1 MSNIS
6 TSNNIY
12 IQDDGGGGFQ
22 YKVGLSG
29 SFTTLNFPC
38 TITNVALPTN
48 ITIFFTTN
56 MTFTTS
62 NGGANCYFICNSSN
76 IIFDGGQ
83 NTITLDGITN
93 YPGLIQN
100 GTAGSNGSGDYI
112 VVKNIVMANNLN
124 NSTISSDGGYICQ
137 SYFSKG
143 KLSNVVQNCSTSGD
157 VGLGGNTNGGIV
169 GSYVGMNSGSVDI
182 IGCYNTGIISAQYS
196 GGICGR
202 YTGQNGGSVNITGCY
217 STGVINSY
225 YGGGICGIYTCN
237 ANVTY
242 CYSLGSISP
251 VAYNC
256 GGIVG
261 AYACSGIATDVV
273 TISKCFTLGII
284 GSTTDNKNAGGI
296 CGGFSGS
303 SNPGGTL
310 NIINCYSLGT
320 ITTGSS
326 GICAMS
332 GANTNITNCYSL
344 GDINNGAYGIT
355 YGMDGNFTSTSV
367 MNITN
372 SYSIGN
378 IGSGGSGICYGMQGI
393 SPSTGQVL
401 NIISCYTCGTI
412 AGGASGLVLGPSPS
426 GGGSINIINSFASGT
441 GSWSDTDASTYLTG
455 TPTTG
460 TPIVLG
466 SVWNSVALNTPY
478 LLSAFTQ
485 EIYNPSVVNTGVD
498 GIFTSLPGVFQ
509 SSYTY
514 ELVNNTDT
522 NISINGANG
531 AITIDLGILPGVITF
546 APDVFVY
553 LLDTSRYYNY
563 NFNSFTLN
571 YAPVIPVYDICFAEN
586 TPVMVD
592 QGIVLIQNINTK
604 IHTIKNKKIVAIT
617 KTLTNDDYLVR
628 FEKNSLGRNYPCADV
643 IMSKDHKILFGGGV
657 GGAGGAG
664 GEPAKM
670 VEADYFVNR
679 FTGVKRVKYNG
690 GFLYNILMED
700 YERVIVNNMICETLD
715 PTNPVAL
722 LYNNN
727 NGKGIDNDIKMS
739 IIRAMKLKG
748 QYLQRK
754 KNAYTKMGVPRFT
767 PFIL

>member
-1 MSNIS
+1 
-6 TSNNIY
+6 
-12 IQDDGGGGFQ
+12 
-22 YKVGLSG
+22 
-29 SFTTLNFPC
+29 
-38 TITNVALPTN
+38 
-48 ITIFFTTN
+48 
-56 MTFTTS
+56 MTFTNS

-112 VVKNIVMANNLN
+112 VVKNIIMANNLN

-143 KLSNVVQNCSTSGD
+143 KLSNIVQNCSSSGD

-169 GSYVGMNSGSVDI
+169 GSYVGMDSGSVDI

-217 STGVINSY
+217 STGIINSY

-237 ANVTY
+237 ANITY
-242 CYSLGSISP
+242 CYSLGSIGLGG
-251 VAYNC
+251 AYSC

-261 AYACSGIATDVV
+261 GYACADLPGDIV
-273 TISKCFTLGII
+273 TISKCFSLGNI
-284 GSTTDNKNAGGI
+284 GNPAGFIGNGGI
-296 CGGFSGS
+296 GGGFSGS
-303 SNPGGTL
+303 STTPGTF

-320 ITTGSS
+320 IATRSS
-326 GICAMS
+326 GICGMAS
-332 GANTNITNCYSL
+332 GNTNITNCYSL
-344 GDINNGAYGIT
+344 GNIDTDAYGIT
-355 YGMDGNFTSTSV
+355 YGMDGSDTSTAI

-378 IGSGGSGICYGMQGI
+378 ISSSGSGICYGIQGGR
-393 SPSTGQVL
+393 PFTGQTL
-401 NIISCYTCGTI
+401 NIINCYTCGTI
-412 AGGASGLVLGPSPS
+412 AGGASGLVLGPIPS
-426 GGGSINIINSFASGT
+426 GGTINIINSFASGT

-466 SVWNSVALNTPY
+466 NVWNSVVPNTPY

-485 EIYNPSVVNTGVD
+485 EIYNPSVVNTSVD

-531 AITIDLGILPGVITF
+531 AITIDLGILPGDVTF
-546 APDVFVY
+546 VPDVFVY

-571 YAPVIPVYDICFAEN
+571 YAPVIPVPLYDICFAEN

-592 QGIVLIQNINTK
+592 QGIVPIQKINTK

-657 GGAGGAG
+657 GGAGG
-664 GEPAKM
+664 EPAKM

-679 FTGVKRVKYNG
+679 FTGVKRVKHNG

-700 YERVIVNNMICETLD
+700 YQHVSVNNMICETLD

-727 NGKGIDNDIKMS
+727 NGKGIDNGTKMI
-739 IIRAMKLKG
+739 IIRAMMLKG